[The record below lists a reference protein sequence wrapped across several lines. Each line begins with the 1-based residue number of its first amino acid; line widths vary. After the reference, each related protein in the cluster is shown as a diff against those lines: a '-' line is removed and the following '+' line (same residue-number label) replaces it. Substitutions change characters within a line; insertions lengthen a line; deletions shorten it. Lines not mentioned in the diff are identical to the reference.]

1 MSAMTVIHGGH
12 PTNGRRRC
20 KSVGVEED
28 EGIGTRCTV
37 ASCDPSNHLSLST
50 SGGQLK
56 ELRGSG
62 PRCAVAMFD
71 PSNFFQLISFGD
83 QLKELRGS
91 APGAPSPCLTRPTI
105 STHQLR
111 GSVEGVEGIGTRCA
125 VAMFDPSNYFN
136 SSASGIS

>member
-28 EGIGTRCTV
+28 EGICTRCTV

-50 SGGQLK
+50 SGG
-56 ELRGSG
+56 
-62 PRCAVAMFD
+62 
-71 PSNFFQLISFGD
+71 

-111 GSVEGVEGIGTRCA
+111 GSVEGVEESTTGVR
-125 VAMFDPSNYFN
+125 VAFNSFNFLNFFNSLN
-136 SSASGIS
+136 SSAGPARLQATRDRRRQSRR